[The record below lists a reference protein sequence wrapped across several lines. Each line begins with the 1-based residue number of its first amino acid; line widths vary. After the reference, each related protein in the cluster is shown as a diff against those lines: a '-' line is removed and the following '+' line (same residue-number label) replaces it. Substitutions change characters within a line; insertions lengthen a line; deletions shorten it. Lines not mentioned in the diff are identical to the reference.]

1 MKIKTLKA
9 GTIVQMHG
17 IPVELLGTV
26 KAQTA
31 KGNWGLIDSGI
42 KERAKQ
48 MGRKGGLQ
56 TSEAKAAAVRANG
69 ELGGRPR
76 KTPKAG
82 TPSEPANAA
91 VRHAA
96 PASDTTKEP

>member
-17 IPVELLGTV
+17 IPVELLGEV
-26 KAQTA
+26 KAQSS
-31 KGNWGLIDSGI
+31 KGNWTMIDSGI

-56 TSEAKAAAVRANG
+56 TSEAKAAAVRENG
-69 ELGGRPR
+69 KLGGRPR
-76 KTPKAG
+76 KTPKAEP
-82 TPSEPANAA
+82 PSEPANDAGQ
-91 VRHAA
+91 RHS
-96 PASDTTKEP
+96 PRQETL